1 MILFQITAP
10 HFCAGGEI
18 RNREVIVTAPII
30 KYMVGWDAD
39 TVFKYCT
46 EKKWKIK
53 SYKNEPLHTD
63 TIV

>member
-30 KYMVGWDAD
+30 KYMVGWEIE
-39 TVFKYCT
+39 TVFSYCMARN
-46 EKKWKIK
+46 WKIK
-53 SYKNEPLHTD
+53 SYR
-63 TIV
+63 

>member
-18 RNREVIVTAPII
+18 RNRKVIITAPII

-39 TVFKYCT
+39 MVFRYCL
-46 EKKWKIK
+46 KRKWAIK
-53 SYKNEPLHTD
+53 SYKND
-63 TIV
+63 D